1 MIVSSES
8 TFENRQIIN
17 KTKENKM
24 NRQKQLNFIVVLFSV
39 LFIFTTTGVLPAKAR
54 AASSELPA
62 KWDELTAP
70 DFIKAAKK
78 SAGVCLISIGVFEKH
93 GPHLPLGT
101 DLFDAREIALRAAK
115 KEYALVFPEYYF
127 SQIQEAKHQ
136 PGTIAYSPKLIWDI
150 LQQTCD
156 EIARNGIKKIVLVNG
171 HGGNNNFLPFF
182 CMSQLEKQRDYCVVL
197 FQSRTDPKV
206 AEKVKKLRETK
217 TGGHAGE
224 VETSMMQ
231 VSRPDLVHMGRA
243 KDQSGQDLAR
253 LKHLPDNYTGIF
265 WYAQFPNHYAGDG
278 SYAKPELGELLINS
292 QADQLVDLIRI
303 LKKDDTI
310 LNLQNRFYNESK
322 NPLKTKQ

>member
-1 MIVSSES
+1 MI
-8 TFENRQIIN
+8 
-17 KTKENKM
+17 K
-24 NRQKQLNFIVVLFSV
+24 QKQLTCIVVLLSAS
-39 LFIFTTTGVLPAKAR
+39 FIFTTAGIMPAIGQAS
-54 AASSELPA
+54 SSELSV
-62 KWDELTAP
+62 KWGELTAP
-70 DFIKAAKK
+70 DFIKAAEK
-78 SAGVCLISIGVFEKH
+78 SAGVCLIPIGVFEKH

-101 DLFDAREIALRAAK
+101 DLIDVREVALRAAK

-127 SQIQEAKHQ
+127 SQILEAKHQ

-171 HGGNNNFLPFF
+171 HGGNNSFLPFF
-182 CMSQLEKQRDYCVVL
+182 CMAQLEKQRDYCVVL
-197 FQSRTDPKV
+197 FKPQMNPKV
-206 AEKVKKLRETK
+206 AEKVKKLRETT

-224 VETSMMQ
+224 TETSTMQ
-231 VSRPDLVHMGRA
+231 VSRPDLVHMDRA
-243 KDQSGQDLAR
+243 KDQSGRDLAR
-253 LKHLPDNYTGIF
+253 LKHIPTNYTGIF

-292 QADQLVDLIRI
+292 QAEQLVGLIKI

-310 LNLQNRFYNESK
+310 LKLQKRFYKESK